1 MKIRLFWRYQGK
13 KYTEDAASTKMP
25 ILKLTQVFYEN
36 EFHDNNSVIDLEN
49 RQPKLESSQGSKNVD
64 IIIKLA

>member
-1 MKIRLFWRYQGK
+1 
-13 KYTEDAASTKMP
+13 MP

-49 RQPKLESSQGSKNVD
+49 RQPKLKSSQGSKNVD